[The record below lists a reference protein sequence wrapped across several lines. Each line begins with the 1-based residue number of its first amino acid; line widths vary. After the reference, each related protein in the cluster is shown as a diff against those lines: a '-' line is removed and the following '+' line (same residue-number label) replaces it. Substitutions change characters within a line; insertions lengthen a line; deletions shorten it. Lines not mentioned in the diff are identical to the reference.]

1 MVDHLYLYAKCGIIS
16 IQLGDVLVS
25 TGLVIEEW
33 QVDGN
38 PKMRQLNITGNN
50 YQMAYA
56 A

>member
-1 MVDHLYLYAKCGIIS
+1 M
-16 IQLGDVLVS
+16 VS
-25 TGLVIEEW
+25 TGLERLEL

-38 PKMRQLNITGNN
+38 LKMYQLNITGNN